1 MRFLSNKTVAKV
13 VSALI
18 AITMW
23 MYVVSVENPQTEI
36 YLKDIPIIV
45 VNEAA
50 LNGYSLNLINMADKS
65 VSVKVEGRRSDV
77 SAVSSKD
84 ITATADLSGI
94 TLPGKYMI
102 NVDVYLD
109 ADGVSV
115 KEKDVKKTEIYVDT
129 VKAIEIPIEIKTNGM
144 PKEGFLAGTG
154 NGSAEKIVVKG
165 PGGIIN
171 KIASASASVDVSGAT
186 ENINV
191 LSSVELFD
199 YSGNII
205 SDEYLSL
212 SVDDITVNISI
223 LKEHEVPIIPVYSKE
238 YDLSEY
244 EVVVT
249 PATVMAKTESAFS
262 GGINT
267 LPITINE
274 NMERDF
280 VKEVQLDVPATV
292 EIKEIPDRILVEFKI
307 K

>member
-1 MRFLSNKTVAKV
+1 
-13 VSALI
+13 
-18 AITMW
+18 
-23 MYVVSVENPQTEI
+23 
-36 YLKDIPIIV
+36 
-45 VNEAA
+45 
-50 LNGYSLNLINMADKS
+50 
-65 VSVKVEGRRSDV
+65 
-77 SAVSSKD
+77 
-84 ITATADLSGI
+84 
-94 TLPGKYMI
+94 MI

-129 VKAIEIPIEIKTNGM
+129 VKAIELPIEIKTNGM

-212 SVDDITVNISI
+212 SADDVTISISI
-223 LKEHEVPIIPVYSKE
+223 LKEQELRVVPLYSQD
-238 YDLSEY
+238 YDLSKY
-244 EVVVT
+244 EIEVT
-249 PATVMAKTESAFS
+249 PATVMAKTDSAFS
-262 GGINT
+262 GEIHT

-274 NMERDF
+274 KSGKDF
-280 VKEVQLDVPATV
+280 VEEVQLDIPATV
-292 EIKEIPDRILVEFKI
+292 EIKEIPDKISVEFKI